1 MGWGKRLLASQLEE
15 KTMKQDDFDQYQCSP
30 AGVRYALE
38 AGTTIQGVDMAHLD
52 DLITLT
58 VAQLPDDV
66 REFVYDQCTFISVGG
81 SDIGAAFPPQ
91 WAPAWLIVLSSHVL
105 ADRTDDDVM
114 SIIAHEIAHA
124 RCGHSMFESDG
135 SAADGDRMEIEASQ
149 LAAAWGFA
157 GRGTTPMLHGD
168 QVHP

>member
-1 MGWGKRLLASQLEE
+1 MNQAYS
-15 KTMKQDDFDQYQCSP
+15 DQWERSP
-30 AGVRYALE
+30 TGVRYALS

-58 VAQLPDDV
+58 VAQLPTDV
-66 REFVYDQCTFISVGG
+66 QEFVYDQCTFISVGG
-81 SDIGAAFPPQ
+81 GHIGAAFPPQ

-149 LAAAWGFA
+149 LAAAWGFS
-157 GRGTTPMLHGD
+157 GRGTTPMLHSD
-168 QVHP
+168 EAQA